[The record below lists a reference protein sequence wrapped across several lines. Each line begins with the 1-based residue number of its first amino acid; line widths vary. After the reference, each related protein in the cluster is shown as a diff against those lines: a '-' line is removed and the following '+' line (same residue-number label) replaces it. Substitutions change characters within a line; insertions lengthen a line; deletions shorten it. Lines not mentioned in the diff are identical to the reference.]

1 VDEFQLI
8 DRFFRRPTLFDNV
21 KVGIGD
27 DGAVLKTRSKQD
39 LVVVTDTLVEGIHF
53 CSEISPADLG
63 HKTLAVNLSDLAAM
77 GAEPDWALLSL
88 VLPEA
93 DSKWLEELSIGFFS
107 LADRYNVTLV
117 GGDTSYGTLNL
128 TVTAGGWVPQGQAL
142 RRSGARIGDLIYV
155 SGTVGDAALGLQLL
169 SGSDGCS
176 SVGESRVTERLR
188 RPEPRI
194 LLGKALRPWATA
206 VIDLSDGLAA
216 DLTHVVVA
224 SGGLGAIIEED
235 CLPLSAEALELRT
248 RKQLIPIALGG
259 GDDYELCF
267 CVPPE
272 CRGEIDRLGNQLRL
286 PLTMIGEIDSTPG
299 IWLVGENGVREEYRS
314 GGYRHYW
321 VD

>member
-1 VDEFQLI
+1 MDEFELI
-8 DRFFRRPTLFDNV
+8 DRFFSRPTLFDNV
-21 KVGIGD
+21 KIGIGD
-27 DGAVLKTRSKQD
+27 DGAVLKTRSDQD
-39 LVVVTDTLVEGIHF
+39 LVVVTDTLVEGVHF
-53 CSEISPADLG
+53 FSEISPADLG

-77 GAEPDWALLSL
+77 GAEPDWALLNL
-88 VLPEA
+88 VLPAA

-117 GGDTSYGTLNL
+117 GGDTSYGPLNL

-142 RRSGARIGDLIYV
+142 CRSGARNGDLIYV

-169 SGSDGCS
+169 SVPDGCLSDG
-176 SVGESRVTERLR
+176 ENRVIERLR
-188 RPEPRI
+188 RPEPRT

-224 SGGLGAIIEED
+224 SGGLGAVIEED

-272 CRGEIDRLGNQLRL
+272 CRGEIDRLGNELRL
-286 PLTMIGEIDSTPG
+286 PLTMIGKIDSTPG
-299 IWLVGENGVREEYRS
+299 IWLVGESGVREEYRS
-314 GGYRHYW
+314 GGHRHYW
-321 VD
+321 AD